1 MATGVKV
8 VKISDIEPKVF
19 DDGLCK
25 ITGLITKTREH
36 IDTVTVSIS
45 MLEAEFDD
53 PACVYEENDEILY
66 QLEGD
71 ATITWEGGKT
81 IEFHPG
87 MVVFTPKGVKFRYKC
102 HNKNKHIVIW
112 APAFDHYD

>member
-1 MATGVKV
+1 MAKGIKV

-19 DDGLCK
+19 DEGLCK
-25 ITGLITKTREH
+25 IVGLITKGREH
-36 IDTVTVSIS
+36 SENVSVHIA

-53 PACVYEENDEILY
+53 PACLYEESDEILY

-71 ATITWEGGKT
+71 ATITWEGGK

-87 MVVFTPKGVKFRYKC
+87 MVVCIPKGTEFRYKC
-102 HNKNKHIVIW
+102 HNKNKHIVVW
-112 APAFDHYD
+112 APAYDHYD